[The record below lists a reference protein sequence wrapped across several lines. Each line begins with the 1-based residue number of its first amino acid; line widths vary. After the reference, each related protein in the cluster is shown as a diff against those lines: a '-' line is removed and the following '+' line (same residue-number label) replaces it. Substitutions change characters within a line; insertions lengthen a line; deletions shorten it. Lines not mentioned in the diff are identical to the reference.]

1 MDAIRAS
8 FPSLFGKGKGRNRP
22 LCGKYR
28 DFIERYG
35 FTKMAFDAMQDSIAE
50 AEKIGQLFIGDFFY
64 YLEYMLDK
72 ADAEYA
78 QNEYEDTLRKAQN
91 PRKH

>member
-1 MDAIRAS
+1 
-8 FPSLFGKGKGRNRP
+8 
-22 LCGKYR
+22 
-28 DFIERYG
+28 
-35 FTKMAFDAMQDSIAE
+35 MQDSIAE
-50 AEKIGQLFIGDFFY
+50 AEKIGQLYIGDFFY

-72 ADAEYA
+72 SDAEYA